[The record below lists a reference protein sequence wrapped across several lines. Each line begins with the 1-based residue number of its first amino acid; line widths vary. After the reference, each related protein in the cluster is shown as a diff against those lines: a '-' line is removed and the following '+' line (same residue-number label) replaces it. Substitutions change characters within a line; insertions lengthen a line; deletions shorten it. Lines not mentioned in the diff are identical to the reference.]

1 MSAGDDK
8 PTGFTTLADAVAAII
23 SYERAKRRTISET
36 AWPTMARASA
46 VTPRPDPIPISP
58 NSGRRILMFHM
69 LATR

>member
-8 PTGFTTLADAVAAII
+8 PTGFTTLADAVAPII

-36 AWPTMARASA
+36 AWPTMARAD

-58 NSGRRILMFHM
+58 NSGRRILMFHV